1 MSLEERIE
9 TEFKAALKAQEK
21 IKLSTIRMLKAE
33 INNFKLDRNKKTLKD
48 DEIVKIIQHQ
58 VKQHKDSIEQFKKGN
73 RQDLVE
79 KETKELDI
87 LLGYMPEQMSEEELK
102 KIITETIKE
111 LEAASKKDMGK
122 VIKAVMEKV
131 KGKAEGKA
139 VSQIV
144 SGILK

>member
-73 RQDLVE
+73 RHDLVE

-111 LEAASKKDMGK
+111 LEATSKKDMGK

>member
-73 RQDLVE
+73 RHDLVE